1 MSSNADA
8 DANTDAGNAS
18 DDQSRSFM
26 GGTSARRIMSTQNQ
40 NQYSDPGVIA
50 QQQQQQQGQ
59 QYQNQNQQHN
69 HNIVI
74 SAEDIKKELEQ
85 GDFNI
90 HDKDNPDP
98 NTNPSYH

>member
-8 DANTDAGNAS
+8 NSDAGNAS
-18 DDQSRSFM
+18 DDQSKSFM
-26 GGTSARRIMSTQNQ
+26 GGTSSRRIMSTQNQ

-50 QQQQQQQGQ
+50 QQQQQQNHNH
-59 QYQNQNQQHN
+59 NQNQQHN

-74 SAEDIKKELEQ
+74 NAEDIKKELEQ

-98 NTNPSYH
+98 NTNPTTYH